1 MHKVQAVVHVER
13 NYYLAV
19 AAAAE
24 NVTRGVFNLLAYA
37 VVVVEFSV
45 DDGVDLAIGRVE
57 GLGSVGR
64 KVIDG
69 ESYMTE
75 S

>member
-1 MHKVQAVVHVER
+1 VVHVER

-24 NVTRGVFNLLAYA
+24 NVTRRVFNLLAYA